1 MMVESEAKELS
12 EDVMLGAVLFA
23 HEASKKVVNAIIDL
37 AEKAAKD
44 PWDVAKGDNLDDL
57 KKKLKKLI
65 GKDIAAAYK
74 LTDRSEEHTS
84 ELQSLMRISYAVLC
98 LTKKKKHTN
107 TLQEHT

>member
-1 MMVESEAKELS
+1 
-12 EDVMLGAVLFA
+12 MLGAVLFA

-74 LTDRSEEHTS
+74 LTDKSARSSAINSARDKAKAFFAEAGLDATTS
-84 ELQSLMRISYAVLC
+84 EQRRIGKEWES
-98 LTKKKKHTN
+98 T
-107 TLQEHT
+107 